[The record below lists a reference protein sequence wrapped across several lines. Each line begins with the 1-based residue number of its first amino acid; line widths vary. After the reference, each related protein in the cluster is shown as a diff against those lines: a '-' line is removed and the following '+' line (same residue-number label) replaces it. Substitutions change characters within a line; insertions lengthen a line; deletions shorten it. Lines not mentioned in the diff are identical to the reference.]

1 MPIRQRSYP
10 SQIRRKIQYMMEKR
24 EHLTISG
31 ATIIMAE
38 LCGVLL
44 GLRRSEHFASKESNP
59 DKTTLLFFRNLAGT
73 SWDLS
78 DMTRPHDVA
87 VWASKLCATEI
98 IRVRLCYTKRQRH
111 RVAQEVIAG
120 PGHQLLSFIRW
131 LKIVVMLGA
140 KRRGGADSR

>member
-1 MPIRQRSYP
+1 MLIRQQSFP
-10 SQIRRKIQYMMEKR
+10 LQIRRKIQYIMEKR

-38 LCGVLL
+38 FCGVLL

-78 DMTRPHDVA
+78 DTTSPHDVA
-87 VWASKLCATEI
+87 VCASKLCATEI
-98 IRVRLCYTKRQRH
+98 RRVRLCYTKHQRH
-111 RVAQEVIAG
+111 RVDHEVIVG

-140 KRRGGADSR
+140 KRGVGSDSR